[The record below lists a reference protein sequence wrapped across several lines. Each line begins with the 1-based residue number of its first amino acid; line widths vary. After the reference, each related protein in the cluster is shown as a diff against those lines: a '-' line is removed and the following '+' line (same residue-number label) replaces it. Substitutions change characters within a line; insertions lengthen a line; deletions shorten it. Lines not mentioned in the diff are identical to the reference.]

1 LGNTKFNYPLGIN
14 DIDKN
19 FGEKFNKE
27 AYKNIPQL
35 IYMGELDDNDA
46 VQFDDAYNLKERKI
60 VNSLMGET
68 VPKRWKF
75 VRIFTLRENDVEFV
89 TYKEVGHW
97 TTSQMNLN
105 TILFFQKYLK

>member
-1 LGNTKFNYPLGIN
+1 MGNTKFNYPLGIN

-46 VQFDDAYNLKERKI
+46 VQFDDAYNLRERKI

-75 VRIFTLRENDVEFV
+75 CQGIYTQG
-89 TYKEVGHW
+89 K
-97 TTSQMNLN
+97 
-105 TILFFQKYLK
+105 